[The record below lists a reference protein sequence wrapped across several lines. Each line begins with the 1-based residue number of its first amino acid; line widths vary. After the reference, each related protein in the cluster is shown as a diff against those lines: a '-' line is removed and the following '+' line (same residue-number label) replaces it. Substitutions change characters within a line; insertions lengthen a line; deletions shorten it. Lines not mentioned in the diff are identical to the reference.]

1 MTSTLFFLRNSTT
14 RLTSILPLLALLVFT
29 GCDKTEKVTAEA
41 PAVEVVAIT
50 IEPQTVPAVFSFIAQ
65 IQSSHQ
71 VDVTARVN
79 GFLDKISYREG
90 ESVQQGQVLFQLDQK
105 PFVAAADAAKAEMEV
120 RKSQL
125 WTAKASLDRVR
136 PLAEQNAASKSDLDN
151 AEGNF
156 KSVEAALQQA
166 KAKYDKAL
174 LDLSYT
180 TIIAPFSGV
189 AGQSLMREGSYI
201 AAGSSSAKLTY
212 VAKLDPAWIDFSIS
226 QNDQD
231 RARQEVIEG
240 KLLPPEGYHYAV
252 ELELSDYRRYPHTGK
267 LNFHDPSYNRETG
280 TFLVRAEIA
289 NPEAELRPGMFVK
302 AYLKGAQRP
311 NVMVVPQRAVQQI
324 SNGHMVWVANDKNQA
339 EIRPVAVGAW
349 LDDDWIINE
358 GLTAGDR
365 VIVDG
370 FMRLGP
376 GMPLKVIAPEDLKSS
391 DSSQPATAE

>member
-1 MTSTLFFLRNSTT
+1 MTPTLLFLRSTT
-14 RLTSILPLLALLVFT
+14 IRLASILPILVLFIFT
-29 GCDKTEKVTAEA
+29 GCDKAEKVTAEA

-79 GFLDKISYREG
+79 GFLDKISYSEG
-90 ESVQQGQVLFQLDQK
+90 ESVRQGQVLFQLDQK

-151 AEGNF
+151 AEGNY

-189 AGQSLMREGSYI
+189 AGQSLMREGS
-201 AAGSSSAKLTY
+201 
-212 VAKLDPAWIDFSIS
+212 
-226 QNDQD
+226 
-231 RARQEVIEG
+231 
-240 KLLPPEGYHYAV
+240 
-252 ELELSDYRRYPHTGK
+252 
-267 LNFHDPSYNRETG
+267 
-280 TFLVRAEIA
+280 
-289 NPEAELRPGMFVK
+289 
-302 AYLKGAQRP
+302 
-311 NVMVVPQRAVQQI
+311 
-324 SNGHMVWVANDKNQA
+324 
-339 EIRPVAVGAW
+339 
-349 LDDDWIINE
+349 
-358 GLTAGDR
+358 
-365 VIVDG
+365 
-370 FMRLGP
+370 
-376 GMPLKVIAPEDLKSS
+376 
-391 DSSQPATAE
+391 